1 MKEAPPS
8 APHLVPDVEQS
19 VDTFVDLIHLWS
31 GGLQLKPRGR
41 VASPQGQ
48 RSSPLQ
54 SSVPACGAGVTEP
67 GEFWAVVQ
75 RDS

>member
-1 MKEAPPS
+1 MKEAPS
-8 APHLVPDVEQS
+8 STQHLVPGHGAERGH
-19 VDTFVDLIHLWS
+19 VDLIHLWS

-54 SSVPACGAGVTEP
+54 IFSPCVWSWGDEP